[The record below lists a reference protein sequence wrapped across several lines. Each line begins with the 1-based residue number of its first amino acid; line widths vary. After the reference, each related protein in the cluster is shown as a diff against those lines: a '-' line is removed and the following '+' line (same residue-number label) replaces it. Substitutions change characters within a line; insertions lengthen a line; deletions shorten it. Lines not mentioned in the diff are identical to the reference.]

1 MLKDT
6 VKSIPLMS
14 LSGDNLIRMLHITG
28 VVALMLAGLLFVFV
42 IVELFG
48 IQNDKRIEEI
58 LSSPSVIEQFK
69 KTITK
74 SAENEALLLLEQAKT
89 FARHLDDRKKTQET
103 VAEQETQSISPQ
115 KPIFPLHFKVL
126 GTSYWEVNP
135 EMSLALIDEPG
146 KGRYWARQ
154 SNIVGRFL
162 IEQVKDG
169 FVIASKD
176 GVVFMLMIEQ
186 RAETNPIKG
195 VYLASTGTLDYENP
209 QHSRFKR

>member
-6 VKSIPLMS
+6 VKSIPQMS

-28 VVALMLAGLLFVFV
+28 VVALILAGLLFVFV
-42 IVELFG
+42 IVGLFG
-48 IQNDKRIEEI
+48 NQNDKRIEEI
-58 LSSPSVIEQFK
+58 LSSPSVKEQFK

-74 SAENEALLLLEQAKT
+74 SAENEALLLLEQAEI
-89 FARHLDDRKKTQET
+89 FARHLDGRQKPQET
-103 VAEQETQSISPQ
+103 VTEKETQSISPQ
-115 KPIFPLHFKVL
+115 KPTFPLHFKVL
-126 GTSYWEVNP
+126 GTSYWKANP
-135 EMSLALIDEPG
+135 EMSLVLIDEPG

-176 GVVFMLMIEQ
+176 GEVFEFIIEQ
-186 RAETNPIKG
+186 RADMNPIKV
-195 VYLASTGTLDYENP
+195 VYLASTDIVD
-209 QHSRFKR
+209 